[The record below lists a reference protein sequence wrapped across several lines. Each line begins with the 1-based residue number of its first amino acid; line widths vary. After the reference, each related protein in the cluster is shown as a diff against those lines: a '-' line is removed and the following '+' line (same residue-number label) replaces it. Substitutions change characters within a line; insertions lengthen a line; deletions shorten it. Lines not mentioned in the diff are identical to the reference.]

1 MFFSAML
8 FTSLIDYG
16 IIIAYHFFSFTFII
30 LTKDLDS
37 LQFD

>member
-8 FTSLIDYG
+8 FTSLVDYV
-16 IIIAYHFFSFTFII
+16 IIIAYPFLVITFII
-30 LTKDLDS
+30 PTKYLDS

>member
-16 IIIAYHFFSFTFII
+16 IIIAYCFFTLVFII
-30 LTKDLDS
+30 PTKDLDS